1 MGEMEPHLAAAA
13 TMRAQDVQRRPWVY
27 NYHNR

>member
-1 MGEMEPHLAAAA
+1 MEPHLATAA
-13 TMRAQDVQRRPWVY
+13 TKRAEDVRARPWVY